1 MRRYMLR
8 AGVYSA
14 LVLCLWWANISQ
26 AQNTEGPF
34 GLRWGMSKE
43 DVEAMNIRLCCHQL
57 GKWGARYE
65 VNRRD
70 FDKLPKRLGDE
81 EKMYLYFGNKNELL
95 RIYIA
100 ISKIDGKN
108 RYSQINLLLGKRYEE
123 VKRCDWET
131 APDCDGYKA
140 LTSYKSDDIYIL
152 VGFEENLTYRDKIFV
167 TLLNTKLFKGDKDT
181 KNPF

>member
-1 MRRYMLR
+1 M
-8 AGVYSA
+8 
-14 LVLCLWWANISQ
+14 
-26 AQNTEGPF
+26 
-34 GLRWGMSKE
+34 
-43 DVEAMNIRLCCHQL
+43 
-57 GKWGARYE
+57 AR
-65 VNRRD
+65 
-70 FDKLPKRLGDE
+70 
-81 EKMYLYFGNKNELL
+81 
-95 RIYIA
+95 
-100 ISKIDGKN
+100 KIDGKN